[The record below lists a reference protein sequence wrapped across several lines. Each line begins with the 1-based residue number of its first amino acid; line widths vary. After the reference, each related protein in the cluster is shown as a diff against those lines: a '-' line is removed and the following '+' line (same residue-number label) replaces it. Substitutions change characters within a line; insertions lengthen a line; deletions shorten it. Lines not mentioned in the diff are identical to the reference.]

1 MIESSFPAAMKI
13 GAKMLEAGNQEGAIL
28 IDSAKNSFIEGMVG
42 ACIVAG
48 CVALLAAF
56 MVKWKMPLDE
66 TSN

>member
-1 MIESSFPAAMKI
+1 
-13 GAKMLEAGNQEGAIL
+13 
-28 IDSAKNSFIEGMVG
+28 MVG

-66 TSN
+66 VSNEEE